1 MSVALPRMTPWVAR
15 LLMVN
20 AVVALLLAT
29 VLTSSRVVDALQ
41 FDPSFHQT
49 INRPWTFLTYMFVHG
64 GVLHLLGNMLGLY
77 FFGTA
82 VEERVGSRSFLLYYL
97 YCGVGAAIFAL
108 GLSGL
113 FRVDPFI
120 GSSGAV
126 LGVAL
131 AFAMFWPDA
140 EIMVFPFPVPIRART
155 LVIVIAGIS
164 VFFGLIFMNSPTGKV
179 AHFAHLGGMLAGYIF
194 YRIQAISQRAPLPP
208 QRQVERVVMVQSP
221 SREPERHSA
230 EQARA
235 STRPTTDPLTV
246 ELDRVL
252 DKINEKGI
260 ASLTPDER
268 KFLDEVARKK
278 QQKPRD

>member
-1 MSVALPRMTPWVAR
+1 MTPWVGR
-15 LLMVN
+15 LIVAN
-20 AVVALLLAT
+20 AVIALLLAT
-29 VLTSSRVVDALQ
+29 VLTSSRVVEALQ
-41 FDPSFHQT
+41 FDPSFART
-49 INRPWTFLTYMFVHG
+49 INRPWTFFTYMFVHG
-64 GVLHLLGNMLGLY
+64 GLLHLLGNTIGLY

-82 VEERVGSRSFLLYYL
+82 VEERIGGRNFLFYYL

-108 GLSGL
+108 GLSGI
-113 FRVDPFI
+113 FNVDPFI

-140 EIMVFPFPVPIRART
+140 EILVFPIPIPIRAKT

-164 VFFGLIFMNSPTGKV
+164 AFFGLIFMNSPTGKV

-194 YRIQAISQRAPLPP
+194 LRIQAFSQRAPLPP

-221 SREPERHSA
+221 TRDSERHTS
-230 EQARA
+230 EQARPA
-235 STRPTTDPLTV
+235 GRPAADPLTI

-260 ASLTPDER
+260 GSLTAEER
-268 KFLDEVARKK
+268 RFLDEVAKRK
-278 QQKPRD
+278 QQGH

>member
-1 MSVALPRMTPWVAR
+1 MSLALPRLTPWVGR
-15 LLMVN
+15 LIVAN
-20 AVVALLLAT
+20 AVIALLLAT
-29 VLTSSRVVDALQ
+29 ILTSGRVVEALQ
-41 FDPSFHQT
+41 FDPSFERV
-49 INRPWTFLTYMFVHG
+49 INQPWTFFTYMFVHG
-64 GVLHLLGNMLGLY
+64 GLLHLLGNTLGLY

-82 VEERVGSRSFLLYYL
+82 VEERIGGRSFLFYYL
-97 YCGVGAAIFAL
+97 YCGIAAATFAL
-108 GLSGL
+108 ALSSI
-113 FRVDPFI
+113 FNVDPFI

-140 EIMVFPFPVPIRART
+140 EILIFPIPIPIRART
-155 LVIVIAGIS
+155 LVIAIAGIS

-194 YRIQAISQRAPLPP
+194 FRIQAFSQRAPLPP

-221 SREPERHSA
+221 TRDPERHTS
-230 EQARA
+230 EQP
-235 STRPTTDPLTV
+235 RPSSRQAADPLTI

-260 ASLTPDER
+260 GSLTTEER
-268 KFLDEVARKK
+268 RFLDEVAKRK
-278 QQKPRD
+278 QQGH

>member
-1 MSVALPRMTPWVAR
+1 MSLALPRLTPWVGR
-15 LLMVN
+15 LIVAN
-20 AVVALLLAT
+20 AVIALLLAT
-29 VLTSSRVVDALQ
+29 ILTSGRVVEALQ
-41 FDPSFHQT
+41 FDPSFERT
-49 INRPWTFLTYMFVHG
+49 INRPWTFFTYMFVHG
-64 GVLHLLGNMLGLY
+64 GLLHLLGNTLGLY

-82 VEERVGSRSFLLYYL
+82 VEERIGGRSFLFYYL

-108 GLSGL
+108 GLSGI
-113 FRVDPFI
+113 FNVDPFI

-140 EIMVFPFPVPIRART
+140 EILIFPIPIPIRART
-155 LVIVIAGIS
+155 LVIAIAGIS

-194 YRIQAISQRAPLPP
+194 FRIQAFSQRAPLPP

-221 SREPERHSA
+221 TRDPERHTS
-230 EQARA
+230 EQPRSSSRQAA
-235 STRPTTDPLTV
+235 DPLTV

-260 ASLTPDER
+260 GSLTAEER
-268 KFLDEVARKK
+268 RFLDEVAKRK
-278 QQKPRD
+278 QQGH